1 MTRTSFA
8 ALATAALAG
17 LFSLTTTSCGGEC
30 GGGAAPEPSEAQ
42 QVLLDPGADAFAA
55 TAPDTFVVRFQT
67 SEGDVVIQVQRDWA
81 PLGAD
86 RFYNLVRNGYYD
98 GVRFFRV
105 IPGFMAQFGIHGV
118 PEVDEAWMD
127 WSIPDDPVRYPN
139 ERGTVTFAMAGPD
152 TRTTQLFI
160 NYRDNTRLDAD
171 GFAPIGRVIEGM
183 DVVDRFYG
191 EYGETA
197 PGGLGPAHTCMLSLG
212 NRYLERRFE
221 RLDSIVRATIV
232 REANAA
238 PGTLAPPDS
247 VTADTTATPSIALL
261 FLATAPEDPAEH
273 EESDE
278 RQLDEEKRQPR
289 HRTSLP
295 HREALALGAAASPS
309 LD

>member
-1 MTRTSFA
+1 MKARTTGSPTEPFVEDPMTRTLLA
-8 ALATAALAG
+8 ACAAAAVTATLAL
-17 LFSLTTTSCGGEC
+17 STTSCGGEC
-30 GGGAAPEPSEAQ
+30 GGGEPPAPGEAQ
-42 QVLLDPGADAFAA
+42 QVLLAPESDAFAA

-67 SEGDVVIQVQRDWA
+67 SEGDVVIQVNRDWA
-81 PLGAD
+81 PLGAQ

-118 PEVDEAWMD
+118 PDVDEAWMD
-127 WSIPDDPVRYPN
+127 QQIADDPVRYPN

-171 GFAPIGRVIEGM
+171 GFAPIGRVVEGM
-183 DVVDRFYG
+183 EVVDRFHG

-197 PGGLGPAHTCMLSLG
+197 PGGAGPAHTCMLSLG

-221 RLDSIVRATIV
+221 RLDSIVAATIV

-238 PGTLAPPDS
+238 PAGTAPPDS
-247 VTADTTATPSIALL
+247 AVTGSATGPPSI
-261 FLATAPEDPAEH
+261 
-273 EESDE
+273 
-278 RQLDEEKRQPR
+278 RQ
-289 HRTSLP
+289 
-295 HREALALGAAASPS
+295 
-309 LD
+309 